1 MYVIHTNC
9 QVSWL
14 KLHKNIS
21 VLGAGDKLRV
31 KTTFAGNPSS
41 ILSTHFR
48 RLTISYRG
56 PDTFF
61 QPLKAFAYIQIT
73 LKK

>member
-14 KLHKNIS
+14 KLHGKIP

-31 KTTFAGNPSS
+31 KITFAGNSS
-41 ILSTHFR
+41 SVLSTHFR
-48 RLTISYRG
+48 WLTSATGDMTPSSI
-56 PDTFF
+56 
-61 QPLKAFAYIQIT
+61 
-73 LKK
+73 

>member
-14 KLHKNIS
+14 KLHGKIP

-31 KTTFAGNPSS
+31 KITFAGNSS
-41 ILSTHFR
+41 SVLSTHFR
-48 RLTISYRG
+48 CSHQLQGT
-56 PDTFF
+56 
-61 QPLKAFAYIQIT
+61 
-73 LKK
+73 